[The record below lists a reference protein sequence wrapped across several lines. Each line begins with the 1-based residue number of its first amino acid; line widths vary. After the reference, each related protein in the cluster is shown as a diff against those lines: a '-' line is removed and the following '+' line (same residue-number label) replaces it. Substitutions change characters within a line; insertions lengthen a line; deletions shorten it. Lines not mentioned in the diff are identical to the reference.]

1 MTQTTPAQPKSDTK
15 SGFNRKLISPMILG
29 SILNPI
35 NSSMISVALVPIG
48 VTFHALPAQTAWL
61 VSALY
66 LATATG
72 QPVVGRLVDRYGPR
86 PLYLVASVLVGIA
99 GVMGW
104 LAPDLGWLI
113 ASRVLLG
120 LGTCAGYP
128 SAMYLIRSEAKR
140 TGVDSPQ
147 GVLTALAVAAQTV
160 VVVGP
165 TIGGLLIAL
174 GGWRSIFAANI
185 PIAIACLWLAYRR
198 LPRSVPEVKDR
209 MPLDFLGIGLFA
221 AMLTSLML
229 YLMSPGVRD
238 LWLVAL
244 MVALGAAFVLR
255 ERRAVDPFL
264 DLRVFG
270 GNMPLILTYVRTLL
284 AQTVA
289 YAFLYGY
296 TQWLEEGHGF
306 SAVGAGLVQLPM
318 SAVAIGVSTLTGR
331 RKEFKAKLMV
341 GAISQI
347 VVCAL
352 LLFVNGHSGI
362 WLLVGVALILGLP
375 QGLNSLA
382 NQNAVY
388 YQAHP
393 DRMGASAGLLRTF
406 VYLGAMISS
415 AATGITFKHGAGTPG
430 LHSLAYF
437 LIVVAAISL
446 AVILADRSLGKVGK
460 KTPTPEGTSA

>member
-1 MTQTTPAQPKSDTK
+1 
-15 SGFNRKLISPMILG
+15 MILG

-86 PLYLVASVLVGIA
+86 PLYLVASVLVGVA

-104 LAPDLGWLI
+104 LAPDLGVLI

-185 PIAIACLWLAYRR
+185 PIAIACLWLAFRR
-198 LPRSVPEVKDR
+198 LPRIATESRERKPIDV
-209 MPLDFLGIGLFA
+209 LGIGLFA

-229 YLMSPGVRD
+229 YLMTPTLRD
-238 LWLVAL
+238 LWLLAL
-244 MVALGAAFVLR
+244 MVLLGAGFVLR
-255 ERRAVDPFL
+255 ERRAEDPFL

-270 GNMPLILTYVRTLL
+270 GNVPLIITYVRTLL
-284 AQTVA
+284 AQTIA

-306 SAVGAGLVQLPM
+306 SAVNAGLVQLPM
-318 SAVAIGVSTLTGR
+318 SAVAIGVSTLTGK

-347 VVCAL
+347 VVCGL
-352 LLFVNGHSGI
+352 LLVLDAGSGI

-375 QGLNSLA
+375 QGLNNLA

-406 VYLGAMISS
+406 VYLGAMVSS
-415 AATGITFKHGAGTPG
+415 AATGITFKHGATTAG

-446 AVILADRSLGKVGK
+446 VVIVADRSLGKVGK
-460 KTPTPEGTSA
+460 KTTTPEGSTA

>member
-1 MTQTTPAQPKSDTK
+1 MTQTIPAPPKTES
-15 SGFNRKLISPMILG
+15 FNRKLISPMILG

-48 VTFHALPAQTAWL
+48 VTFHALPADTAWL

-86 PLYLVASVLVGIA
+86 PLYLLASLMVGIA
-99 GVMGW
+99 GVIGW

-198 LPRSVPEVKDR
+198 LPRLDPESRQRTPIDV
-209 MPLDFLGIGLFA
+209 LGIGLFA
-221 AMLTSLML
+221 GMLTSLML
-229 YLMSPGVRD
+229 YLMTPGLRD
-238 LWLVAL
+238 LWLLGL
-244 MVALGAAFVLR
+244 MAVLGAAFVLR
-255 ERRAVDPFL
+255 EKRAVDPFL

-270 GNMPLILTYVRTLL
+270 GNVPLILTYLRTLL
-284 AQTVA
+284 AQTIS

-318 SAVAIGVSTLTGR
+318 SAVAIGISTLTGR

-341 GAISQI
+341 GAISQL

-352 LLFVNGHSGI
+352 LLLVTGSSAI
-362 WLLVGVALILGLP
+362 WALVGIALILGLP

-406 VYLGAMISS
+406 VYLGAMVSS
-415 AATGITFKHGAGTPG
+415 AATGITFKHGADTAG

-446 AVILADRSLGKVGK
+446 VVIVADRSLGKVGK

>member
-415 AATGITFKHGAGTPG
+415 AATGITFKHGASTPG

>member
-1 MTQTTPAQPKSDTK
+1 MTQTTPALPKSDTK

-86 PLYLVASVLVGIA
+86 PLYLVASVMVGIA

-165 TIGGLLIAL
+165 TVGGLLIAL

-198 LPRSVPEVKDR
+198 LPRVVAEVKDR

-244 MVALGAAFVLR
+244 MVALGAGFVVR

-318 SAVAIGVSTLTGR
+318 SVVAIGVSTLTGR

-352 LLFVNGHSGI
+352 LLFVNGNSGI

-437 LIVVAAISL
+437 LIVVAALSL